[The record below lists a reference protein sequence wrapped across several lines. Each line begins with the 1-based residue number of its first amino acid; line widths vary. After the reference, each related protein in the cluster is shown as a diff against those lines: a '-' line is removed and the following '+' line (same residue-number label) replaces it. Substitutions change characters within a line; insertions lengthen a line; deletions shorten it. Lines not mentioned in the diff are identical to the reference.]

1 MNGKL
6 SEACVSNKG
15 VLKQT
20 FAPSFVGKRQILVK
34 IRGGLGEARQCLRSD
49 LRSFSLVVNDH

>member
-1 MNGKL
+1 MNGKS

-49 LRSFSLVVNDH
+49 LRSF